1 MRPIFDDGFHRKS
14 DSMTDILLVQP
25 PIHDFYLTAKRTIPY
40 GLACIASALI
50 KEGFSVQIL
59 DSLATTRSRV
69 IELPIEMAFLK
80 EYYGRPDISPFAL
93 FHHFRHYGRSFTHIG
108 EAAARSHAFLVGISC
123 LFTAYADQAV
133 KTAEAVKDAL
143 PDACVAV
150 GGHHATELPE
160 AVMRCGAVD
169 FVLRGEGEASMP
181 VLARVLTEGGDPATV
196 PGIVYRTEDGGIRIS
211 PPAVMD
217 DLDSYPLPAVQ
228 LLDRRYYKRG
238 TRGST
243 VVVGSRGCPLHC
255 SYCATGASSYIRY
268 RRRNVADVLREI
280 ERAVLE
286 DAVRFIDFEDE
297 NISMDRS
304 WFLDLLGGITGLFG
318 GLDIELR
325 AMNGLFPPT
334 LDREV
339 VRAMKEAGFKTLN
352 LSLGT
357 VSPDQ
362 LSRFRR
368 PDVRSSF
375 EGSISHALENG
386 LDTVGY
392 IIVGALGQ
400 DPLDS
405 VSDLLFLAEKD
416 VLAGVS
422 VYYPAPGSA
431 DFAACREAGMLPLE
445 YSLMR
450 STALPISNTTTR
462 EDSVTLL
469 RLGRIL
475 NFIKSLSQT
484 DSVPVPDSQDS
495 AWTPAKRR
503 KAGLRLLVNFLLDGT
518 ISGMTPQGE
527 LFRHRVSE
535 RLCETFRAGI
545 LKIPAIQSRIR
556 HLPPA

>member
-1 MRPIFDDGFHRKS
+1 
-14 DSMTDILLVQP
+14 MTDILLVQP
-25 PIHDFYLTAKRTIPY
+25 PLHDFYLTAKRTIPY

-50 KEGFSVQIL
+50 QEGFSVQIL

-69 IELPIEMAFLK
+69 IELPMEMAFLR
-80 EYYGRPDISPFAL
+80 EYYGRPDVSPFAL

-108 EAAARSHAFLVGISC
+108 GAAAKSHAFLVGISC
-123 LFTAYADQAV
+123 LFTAYADQAM
-133 KTAEAVKDAL
+133 KTAEVVKDAL
-143 PDACVAV
+143 PDACVAI

-160 AVMRCGAVD
+160 AVMRCSAVD
-169 FVLRGEGEASMP
+169 FVLRGEGEVSMP
-181 VLARVLTEGGDPATV
+181 VLARVLREGGDPETV

-228 LLDRRYYKRG
+228 LLDRRHYKRG
-238 TRGST
+238 ARGST
-243 VVVGSRGCPLHC
+243 VVMGSRGCPLNC
-255 SYCATGASSYIRY
+255 SYCATGASSYVRY

-280 ERAVLE
+280 ESAVLE
-286 DAVRFIDFEDE
+286 DAVGFIDFEDE
-297 NISMDRS
+297 NISMDRT
-304 WFLDLLGGITGLFG
+304 WFLDLLAGIRGLFG
-318 GLDIELR
+318 GLGIELR
-325 AMNGLFPPT
+325 AMNGIFPPT

-339 VRAMKEAGFKTLN
+339 IRAMKEAGFKTLN

-357 VSPDQ
+357 VSPGQ
-362 LSRFRR
+362 LRRFRR

-375 EGSISHALENG
+375 EESIAHALENG
-386 LDTVGY
+386 LDAVGY
-392 IIVGALGQ
+392 IIVGAPGQ
-400 DPLDS
+400 NPLDS

-431 DFAACREAGMLPLE
+431 DFAACREAGMLPLD

-450 STALPISNTTTR
+450 STALPISDTTTR

-475 NFIKSLSQT
+475 NFIKSLSRS
-484 DSVPVPDSQDS
+484 DSIPAADSQDS

-503 KAGLRLLVNFLLDGT
+503 NAGLLLLRNFLLDGT
-518 ISGMTPQGE
+518 VSGMTPQGE

-535 RLCETFRAGI
+535 RLCEIFRTGI
-545 LKIPAIQSRIR
+545 LKSPAIESKIL